1 MNKAFQKLLAA
12 EYGSDTKLG
21 MPARDEAH
29 GLRRLAAMERMTG
42 GNGFRVPATKP
53 RKDAQGLTRGQR
65 RRAAYETAAAKVSE
79 DRAPEYMHSAARV
92 RAGLQT
98 APKPMTGFISTMME
112 AA

>member
-1 MNKAFQKLLAA
+1 MNEAFQKVLAA

-29 GLRRLAAMERMTG
+29 GLRRLAAMKRMTD

-53 RKDAQGLTRGQR
+53 RRDAQGLTRGQR
-65 RRAAYETAAAKVSE
+65 RRAAYAVAMAKVSE
-79 DRAPEYMHSAARV
+79 ERAPEYMHGAARV
-92 RAGLQT
+92 RAGLQ
-98 APKPMTGFISTMME
+98 AAAKPMTGFVATLE